1 MKKTKKNY
9 DESLINAFLSS
20 YKPSV
25 IQKKAGI
32 SKTKYYSLIRDPEFM
47 AVVNERRDL
56 LVKEAVMKM
65 EGYFNKNVE
74 TLQEIIDDPETKGQT
89 RVQALHLF
97 MNQLAGWKGIT
108 DFMKRVEALESQKKP
123 KKTGKR

>member
-1 MKKTKKNY
+1 MKMKIYEEK
-9 DESLINAFLSS
+9 DINAFLTST
-20 YKPSV
+20 KAV
-25 IQKKAGI
+25 TIMKKAGI
-32 SKTKYYSLIRDPEFM
+32 GKTRYYRLKNDPEFQRI
-47 AVVNERRDL
+47 VTQRRNDI
-56 LVKEAVMKM
+56 VREAVMKM